1 MLRSIYK
8 SIAPT
13 QGTIYIDDIDVLN
26 SPNKKV
32 AKHLGVVGQFNELN
46 FDLTVEQM
54 VLLGRTPHKKMME
67 ADNLYD
73 HQRVQEA
80 LLRTNLMNYKDRSY
94 ISLSGGEKQ
103 RVILARTIAQEPQVM
118 ILDEPTN
125 HLDIRYQLEILTAV
139 KDLNITTFVA
149 LHDLELTACY
159 CDYIYRTYYES
170 GALNWEIPY
179 KNDKKNGI
187 EKGYYE
193 SGALEWEVPYK
204 NGKENGIEKE
214 YYESGAMRWAVP
226 CKNDKMNGLAKG
238 YYESG
243 ALAWEVPYKNG
254 KENGI
259 EKEYF
264 SSGESTATYRNGILQ
279 GYKHCSDGRIGNDN
293 LDCSVQ

>member
-1 MLRSIYK
+1 MKLSIQNLEIEVAHQSIVRQVYLEVPDKKTVGLIGANGSGKSTLLRSIYK

-73 HQRVQEA
+73 YQRVQEA

-139 KDLNITTFVA
+139 QNLNITTFVA
-149 LHDLELTACY
+149 LHDLELTASY
-159 CDYIYRTYYES
+159 CDYIY
-170 GALNWEIPY
+170 AL
-179 KNDKKNGI
+179 KNGEVI
-187 EKGYYE
+187 AQGAPEAVLTEELIAEIYQVKCQIYE
-193 SGALEWEVPYK
+193 NPITHQLGFHYS
-204 NGKENGIEKE
+204 I
-214 YYESGAMRWAVP
+214 
-226 CKNDKMNGLAKG
+226 
-238 YYESG
+238 
-243 ALAWEVPYKNG
+243 
-254 KENGI
+254 
-259 EKEYF
+259 
-264 SSGESTATYRNGILQ
+264 
-279 GYKHCSDGRIGNDN
+279 
-293 LDCSVQ
+293 